1 MLDKYIT
8 VPGTN
13 SRIYEKSVVI
23 LNRFPKMKWI
33 LLANDS
39 QESCS
44 SEWYFYSVPPRARIP
59 VYDSDLSNLVIVSRV
74 NRGEQM
80 YYESQAA
87 SADDQS
93 MSKVRRIQ
101 NGC

>member
-1 MLDKYIT
+1 MLNRYIT

-39 QESCS
+39 QEVS

-59 VYDSDLSNLVIVSRV
+59 VYDSDLSNLVVVSHV

-80 YYESQAA
+80 YNEAQAA
-87 SADDQS
+87 SIDDQS
-93 MSKVRRIQ
+93 MSIVK
-101 NGC
+101 